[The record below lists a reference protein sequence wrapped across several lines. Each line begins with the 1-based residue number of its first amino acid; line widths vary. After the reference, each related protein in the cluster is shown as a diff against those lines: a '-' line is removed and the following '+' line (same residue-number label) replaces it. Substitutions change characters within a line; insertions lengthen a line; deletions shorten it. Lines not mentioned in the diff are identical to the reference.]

1 MSKKFTALVIG
12 INTLLLVLIF
22 LFGQSIMTALVSN
35 PIPSHPLIVEG
46 FNTFTFVTGPY
57 SAPGAT
63 PIPTPSVTHIYWRF
77 YIFAF
82 GLILNVVFI
91 VKTLLTK
98 TSKSA
103 SSHS

>member
-1 MSKKFTALVIG
+1 MPRKFIVVIIG
-12 INTLLLVLIF
+12 INTLLIALMF
-22 LFGQSIMTALVSN
+22 FSGQSIMTTLLSN

-57 SAPGAT
+57 SAPGTT
-63 PIPTPSVTHIYWRF
+63 PIPTPSVTHIYWPF

-91 VKTLLTK
+91 VKALLTK

-103 SSHS
+103 SNQ